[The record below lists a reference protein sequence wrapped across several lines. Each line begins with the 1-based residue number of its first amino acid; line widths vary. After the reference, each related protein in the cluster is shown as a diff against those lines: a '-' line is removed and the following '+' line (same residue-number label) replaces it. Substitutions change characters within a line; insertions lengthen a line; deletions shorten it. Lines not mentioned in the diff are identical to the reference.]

1 MAIILFVNTKILNL
15 LRKEFTYLYLFL
27 RLGILFIKTMKN
39 KQALT
44 RYRLIDNR
52 MTNRQKPAPSL
63 QDLVEYVSDKLGS
76 AVSTS
81 CIQKDLY
88 AMRYNESLG
97 YSAPIAWDS
106 NRRGYVYTEPDYSIN
121 NLPVSEADLQG
132 LEMAIGLLEQFKD
145 IPAIRVFEDAISRLA
160 TTVKMNRQQH
170 GETGILILD
179 RPKRYQGIEYMSD
192 MVEAIREKKILRI
205 TYQTFTSKEPK
216 KHTVHPYFIKEYNG
230 RMYLIGKDIHPVKES
245 KFLTFAFDRM
255 SDVIKMNQSFT
266 EEQIDPAQYFKSAI
280 GISLTDAKP
289 EEIVLAIDPLQ
300 ARYIKT
306 QPLHHSQRIIKETAT
321 ELHVG
326 LELVINYEL
335 RSLILGMGNK
345 VKVLKPK
352 QLALQL
358 HEIASDMVQ
367 LYSGLK

>member
-1 MAIILFVNTKILNL
+1 
-15 LRKEFTYLYLFL
+15 
-27 RLGILFIKTMKN
+27 MKN

-52 MTNRQKPAPSL
+52 MTNRVKRAPSL
-63 QDLVEYVSDKLGS
+63 QDLVEYVSDKLGIP
-76 AVSTS
+76 VSTS

-88 AMRYNESLG
+88 AMRYDSSLG
-97 YSAPIAWDS
+97 YDAPIAWDS
-106 NRRGYVYTEPDYSIN
+106 TKRGYVYTEPDYSIN

-160 TTVKMNRQQH
+160 TTVKMNRQQQ
-170 GETGILILD
+170 GDTGILILD
-179 RPKRYQGIEYMSD
+179 RPKRYQGIEFMSD
-192 MVEAIREKKILRI
+192 MVEAIREKKVLRI
-205 TYQTFTSKEPK
+205 TYQTFTSKEAK

-255 SDVIKMNQSFT
+255 SDVIKMNQSFA
-266 EEQIDPAQYFKSAI
+266 EENVDPTAYFKSAI

-289 EEIVLAIDPLQ
+289 EEVVLALDPIQ

-306 QPLHHSQRIIKETAT
+306 QPLHHSQRIIKENDKT
-321 ELHVG
+321 LHIG

-335 RSLILGMGNK
+335 RSLLLGMGDK
-345 VKVLKPK
+345 VQVLKPK
-352 QLALQL
+352 HLAQQLADTAKGILN
-358 HEIASDMVQ
+358 
-367 LYSGLK
+367 LYQ

>member
-1 MAIILFVNTKILNL
+1 
-15 LRKEFTYLYLFL
+15 
-27 RLGILFIKTMKN
+27 MKN

-88 AMRYNESLG
+88 AMRYDESLG

-335 RSLILGMGNK
+335 RSLLLGMGNK